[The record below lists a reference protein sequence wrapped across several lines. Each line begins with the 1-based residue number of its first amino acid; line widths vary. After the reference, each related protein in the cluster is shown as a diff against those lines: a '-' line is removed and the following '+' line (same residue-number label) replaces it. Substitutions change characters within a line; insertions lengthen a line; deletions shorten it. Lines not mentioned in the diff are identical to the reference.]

1 MSITTI
7 IVNYNAGE
15 TLGRCVQAVITST
28 EHSRIVIADNASID
42 RSAENLR
49 NQYGDRQG
57 VAFLFNPSNLGFG
70 RAINAV
76 ARRAESDYILI
87 LNPDCILEP
96 TAIAQLKAAMD
107 NDPTAGMAG
116 PAVRDAQGKLQRATV
131 RRFPD
136 PWKSLMTTTGLWRLG
151 KWLPVF
157 NGVEANAGIKQ
168 TTAVDAVSGACMFVR
183 RRAIEQVGFMDEKY
197 AMHCEDIDLMYRLAL
212 KNWHCLYV
220 PEAGC
225 VHLQGL
231 SSRSRPTWV
240 HYQKHQGM
248 LRFYNKYQAKNNIW
262 PMRVLVRMG
271 VWLRFLLLWPLILL
285 KR

>member
-7 IVNYNAGE
+7 IINYNAGE
-15 TLGRCVQAVITST
+15 TLGRCVRAVIKST
-28 EHSRIVIADNASID
+28 EHSRIVIADNASKD

-57 VAFLFNPSNLGFG
+57 VSFLFNPSNLGFG
-70 RAINAV
+70 PAINAV
-76 ARRAESDYILI
+76 ARRADSDYILI

-96 TAIAQLKAAMD
+96 TAISQLKSAMD
-107 NDPTAGMAG
+107 NDPKAGMAG
-116 PAVRDAQGKLQRATV
+116 PAVRDEQGKLQRATV

-151 KWLPVF
+151 KWIPLF
-157 NGVEANAGIKQ
+157 NGVEANAEIKQ

-183 RRAIEQVGFMDEKY
+183 RCAFEQVGFMDEKY
-197 AMHCEDIDLMYRLAL
+197 AMHCEDIDLMYRLAQ

-220 PEAGC
+220 PKACCE
-225 VHLQGL
+225 HLQGL

-248 LRFYNKYQAKNNIW
+248 LRFYNKYQADNNMW
-262 PMRVLVRMG
+262 PVRVLVRVG
-271 VWLRFLLLWPLILL
+271 VWLRFLLLWPLILF